1 MRLTNDFV
9 RVKVPATSANLG
21 PGFDH
26 AGLALGIFDE
36 VELRAVVGETFVQ
49 VMGHGA
55 GKVPEGED
63 NLIVRSV
70 RKGLEYLD
78 MPQVGLRMVARN
90 RIPHGAGMGSSAA
103 AAVAGLM
110 LARGLVGEESMSL
123 DEVFQ
128 LATQIEGHPD
138 NAAPAIFGGVTFS
151 WMGKE
156 AKTVVRPPRE
166 DLDAWV
172 LTPKFEVSTKQARAA
187 LPKQVPLEDATFNLS
202 RASLLA
208 LILSGQAPLEHLMD
222 ATEDRLHQAQR
233 AKAMPSTYDLVQ
245 YLRGEGL
252 PAVVSGAGPS
262 VLVFGT
268 LDPQLV
274 DEAKAAGWTVKNPG
288 ITAAGTSMAAS
299 REGGESPIA
308 GL

>member
-90 RIPHGAGMGSSAA
+90 RIPHGAGMG
-103 AAVAGLM
+103 L
-110 LARGLVGEESMSL
+110 SL
-123 DEVFQ
+123 
-128 LATQIEGHPD
+128 IH
-138 NAAPAIFGGVTFS
+138 I
-151 WMGKE
+151 
-156 AKTVVRPPRE
+156 
-166 DLDAWV
+166 
-172 LTPKFEVSTKQARAA
+172 
-187 LPKQVPLEDATFNLS
+187 
-202 RASLLA
+202 
-208 LILSGQAPLEHLMD
+208 
-222 ATEDRLHQAQR
+222 
-233 AKAMPSTYDLVQ
+233 
-245 YLRGEGL
+245 
-252 PAVVSGAGPS
+252 
-262 VLVFGT
+262 
-268 LDPQLV
+268 
-274 DEAKAAGWTVKNPG
+274 
-288 ITAAGTSMAAS
+288 
-299 REGGESPIA
+299 
-308 GL
+308 